1 MRLFRSTL
9 PNGQKVCI
17 SRDQVN
23 SDGDAD
29 EIAAD
34 GARLTSLLNSKAS
47 EVALLQFIEDVCP
60 VIFPEAAPNPQV
72 IRSHGR
78 SERGLDLAFV
88 LQDQAGIGAIE
99 IKHPLSQ
106 ATQAATSATQQV
118 RSFLAGHLS
127 PTPVKVV
134 YIIAGRGSI
143 APRAMETAKDLQD
156 DTGVPIHLWSWDTVA
171 GRFKVPSTGPR
182 NDEITVVLVEVID
195 FSRRLLR
202 RLVENRQFLDGIDDR
217 KFEELVATL
226 LSDLGLQ
233 DVELTPPRKDGGKDI
248 VATHVSADGNRSRF
262 LIECKHWV
270 SGAKVTMRW
279 AIRLLSVKKKE
290 GADAA
295 ILLSSSGFGPRLLD
309 QELSLTKDK
318 LFLRGAEH
326 VTKWIQ
332 LWERQYGSIVIQ
344 PIPPQVLFETT

>member
-17 SRDQVN
+17 SCDQAN
-23 SDGDAD
+23 SEGSAD
-29 EIAAD
+29 EIASE
-34 GARLTSLLNSKAS
+34 GARLTSLLNSQTS
-47 EVALLQFIEDVCP
+47 EAALLQFIEDVCP
-60 VIFPEAAPNPQV
+60 AIFPEAAPNPQV
-72 IRSHGR
+72 IRAHG
-78 SERGLDLAFV
+78 SAERGLDLAFV
-88 LQDQAGIGAIE
+88 LRDQTGVGAIE
-99 IKHPLSQ
+99 IKHPSSHV
-106 ATQAATSATQQV
+106 TQAATSATRQI

-127 PTPVKVV
+127 PSPVKVV
-134 YIIAGRGSI
+134 YVIAGRGTI
-143 APRAMETAKDLQD
+143 APRAMETMEKLQD

-171 GRFKVPSTGPR
+171 EKLKVPGNKPEG
-182 NDEITVVLVEVID
+182 DDITVVLVEVID

-202 RLVENRQFLDGIDDR
+202 RLVEHPQLLDGIDDR
-217 KFEELVATL
+217 KFEELLATL

-248 VATHVSADGNRSRF
+248 VATHVNADGSRSRF

-279 AIRLLSVKKKE
+279 AIRLLSIKKKE

-309 QELSLTKDK
+309 QELFLKKDR

-326 VTKWIQ
+326 LAKWVQ
-332 LWERQYGSIVIQ
+332 LWERQYGSFVIQ
-344 PIPPQVLFETT
+344 PVPPQVLFETT